1 MLLQLRNISGF
12 ALALLTLSFG
22 GTVIHAYLSPADVF
36 TDLEVP
42 EATTEVEATTPVVEE
57 NVFGEPEPNFTNTEP
72 EERLFNEPEPAIDP
86 EPEND
91 TPQSAPAFFRSGEK
105 INQSTIPTVDTTSK
119 DSPFEE
125 VRRELLIPTLP
136 AASDIDEESEAI
148 LEELEEELLE
158 EELLGEDEP
167 EEQLQQAAR
176 PKKKS
181 VAMAILDRS
190 KFLGGGVILAGI
202 AFGFFFKKKKK
213 PAAKEGSTNPEASA
227 ELIPAPEKIQQVEGR
242 SQRLEHALE
251 AMGQQ
256 PEVTE
261 HGENASDHEP
271 IGFSEV
277 PIPGKE
283 EKPE

>member
-12 ALALLTLSFG
+12 AFALLTLSFG
-22 GTVIHAYLSPADVF
+22 STVMHAYLSPSDVF
-36 TDLEVP
+36 TDLEI
-42 EATTEVEATTPVVEE
+42 EATTPVVEE
-57 NVFGEPEPNFTNTEP
+57 DVFGEPEPDFTNTEP
-72 EERLFNEPEPAIDP
+72 EERLFNEPEPAFDP

-91 TPQSAPAFFRSGEK
+91 APQSAPAFFRAGEK
-105 INQSTIPTVDTTSK
+105 INQSTIPSVDTTSN
-119 DSPFEE
+119 DNPFEE
-125 VRRELLIPTLP
+125 VQRELLIPTLP

-148 LEELEEELLE
+148 LEELEEELLEEELLE

-190 KFLGGGVILAGI
+190 KYLGIGIVFAGI
-202 AFGFFFKKKKK
+202 AFGFFFKKRKK
-213 PAAKEGSTNPEASA
+213 PEAST
-227 ELIPAPEKIQQVEGR
+227 ELIPAPEKIQQVEER

-251 AMGQQ
+251 VIGQQ
-256 PEVTE
+256 PAAT
-261 HGENASDHEP
+261 EP
-271 IGFSEV
+271 IEDTSDDEPLGFSEV